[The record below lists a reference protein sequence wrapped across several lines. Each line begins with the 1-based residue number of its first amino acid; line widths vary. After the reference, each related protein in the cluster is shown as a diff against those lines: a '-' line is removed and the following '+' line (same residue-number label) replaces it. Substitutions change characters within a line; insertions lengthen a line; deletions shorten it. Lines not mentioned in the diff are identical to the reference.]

1 MHHIYPLSKG
11 DPLCPLGFHPQVR
24 WPTRCKRC
32 FRDYKE
38 HGGKKKS
45 GEIFQKD
52 DSTAST
58 PNLNVWNS
66 SKIETNKRSWA
77 SSSNLSNEG
86 DKASDRSKNNNAQ
99 ESVSWI
105 STPDLVQLQED
116 AQANIPT
123 VSLTLHKR
131 KQQPIKAYR
140 TVSDSVLKAD
150 KAVFDRN
157 DDLATRAKRLQA
169 IKESNR
175 EAEKRKR
182 IQIKEVK
189 TTGDSDS
196 SNDVQF
202 LIQVKTTSIKDDID
216 DDIVSNAGTETTDTT
231 LVNDSADNELQEQ
244 IESLKQELESTKTKC
259 ERLEREKSD
268 LLLRRLAAM
277 ETSTSKTTASEVL
290 KLQQKCNELQSQLED
305 MKDDRRSLNFR
316 VKELEEE
323 LKLRPTAQAAQKA
336 MDELRSK
343 LLAAETLC
351 EELMDENEDMKKEL
365 RDLEEEMEE
374 MQDNFREDQ
383 ADEYSSLRKELEQTT
398 KNCRILSFKLRKSER
413 RVEQLEMQ
421 KTEVEKKFNEV
432 SGGSENINKIRLIE
446 QQLQEYKDTNSRLQK
461 ELEEANSKLNK
472 VEEGSNKKKPVKLG
486 SIPKMAST
494 EGKVSR
500 DSLTRGGSQEDP
512 AVLLRDLQ
520 DSMEREADL
529 REQLKFAEEEAQNL
543 RKKVSRIEDDNE
555 SLVLQLKKM
564 ATKTKN
570 RKLSP
575 TSRHNSDFSNNKDGA
590 PDNDD
595 PTELKLLLELN
606 EQETKVLRKKVEEL
620 EAEGE
625 ASKKKIKDLLEK
637 LNQHK
642 KIESLQKKEA
652 VIDLKKGRSKD
663 IQKKQVCEVDQ
674 RSHSLQ
680 KQLETIEQEAT
691 VLRSKIQDLEGENE
705 KLSAENKRL
714 QLFYSSKTSKTDKVL
729 DPYID
734 RIAELE
740 EELNKVHEKITKNSE
755 TDKLQLKLDQLESE
769 NKRLAEK
776 LEHLKDESIT
786 HFLNRIP
793 KNPGSI
799 TSKIQLKNMVN
810 ELENEIGDLV
820 LALKRTTDEKNS
832 LEEEIKRFKGDK
844 NLIDYEKPLDKL
856 KFQSKADKQFNN
868 SSQTSKT
875 LAEETK
881 ILKEEKDR
889 IQKEIQKMS
898 EEKNNLQKEID
909 NLSSYRNQN
918 SYQGTNNDMVKE
930 IDELKRKLKSK
941 EDEILKL
948 TSELGDLKRSIKE
961 QTASAKQTS
970 EVEQKILKLEKEAK
984 RKEKTLTELLRNIE
998 TKLVEEQNKLND
1010 KDRELNEFVKK
1021 SVNEKESF
1029 STKMSELDREI
1040 SHLNSQLDGK
1050 SNKIKEL
1057 ESNLSKEKEKHSREI
1072 SLLKTANAS
1081 EIECVKSELS
1091 KSTSSVGELQAK
1103 LDGLTRE
1110 KAQLDKKTKTLEENF
1125 SKERSKLEA
1134 KIGELEIDLQNERK
1148 KMELMKANQE
1158 KEYKNRTAELNT
1170 LKSKIKTLELNSNV
1184 GNKKISEVKIE
1195 YQEKI
1200 DKMDAMV
1207 AAAKA
1212 DYSKLTAKYEIL
1224 EEEHVATKA
1233 KLIME
1238 KESLSNQ
1245 ISSLKDELKSTNKE
1259 LQTLRETYN
1268 RDKDAWIREKLS
1280 LQERLKGKEERI
1292 RNSMG
1297 NNIGLTSMKASLDEK
1312 LSELDQIKKEYDVIS
1327 DQLEYM
1333 RKENDEL
1340 KKKLDDYDKVS
1351 KVQRSISAE
1360 SSAMEKEIKQLKA
1373 KLLTVE
1379 KSKRTDLT
1387 ECKIRYESQMKH
1399 INEEIK
1405 TLQSQVT
1412 RFKRERDTFKHLLE
1426 SAQKTIGDLK
1436 ANPINRKDSRGSSS
1450 SLDELEESR
1459 TKIAALEQQ
1468 ISCMEDEL
1476 SEARLEASKHKTE
1489 LISERSS
1496 WEVKL
1501 SELHSRI
1508 NELEEE
1514 RLLSSGRTK
1523 VAGLKTKME
1532 LAWQKEREEQ
1542 QRLLQ
1547 ETSTLARDLRQTL
1560 FEVERER
1567 DKERLEAK
1575 RKQDQLKK
1583 TIEEDQEATRRKLA
1597 ELQYDLLELR
1607 DAHAKLRTTNE
1618 KLRRE
1623 KERYEKEREEMKS
1636 VISTKKKQHQSEER
1650 KITVILNEIESLTRF
1665 LSDFQSTRETIT
1677 ETVEFKHTPT
1687 PPRRTKG
1694 PRSREASPNI
1704 ENSIS
1709 SSSKEDVSPQMS
1721 SVMQRLYEATAELKR
1736 YQRYAEDEKERDYI
1750 IKRTMGMRR
1759 ATSSEHD
1766 DIPRLKMR
1774 QLKNGTGNALHRK
1787 SLSLEHTIP
1796 QDQSIWR
1803 TDNGSVSSMQSL
1815 EDASDVDTKWKRDS
1829 SMDSRLSGG
1838 SNQSDS
1844 GEKKKKKGFMKKL
1857 KTLTKSRSIDD
1868 QDPGHFPPP
1877 GTLSKPSSTSEVPS
1891 SHEDK
1896 GSKKDLRGRLTGIFK
1911 RAGSSSR
1918 SNSLERQGKQDTS
1931 STQRPLMP
1939 SGSNSSIS

>member
-202 LIQVKTTSIKDDID
+202 LIQVNKCCVVILS
-216 DDIVSNAGTETTDTT
+216 SCLN
-231 LVNDSADNELQEQ
+231 
-244 IESLKQELESTKTKC
+244 TKHI
-259 ERLEREKSD
+259 LIN
-268 LLLRRLAAM
+268 L
-277 ETSTSKTTASEVL
+277 
-290 KLQQKCNELQSQLED
+290 
-305 MKDDRRSLNFR
+305 
-316 VKELEEE
+316 
-323 LKLRPTAQAAQKA
+323 
-336 MDELRSK
+336 
-343 LLAAETLC
+343 
-351 EELMDENEDMKKEL
+351 
-365 RDLEEEMEE
+365 
-374 MQDNFREDQ
+374 REDQ

-642 KIESLQKKEA
+642 KIE
-652 VIDLKKGRSKD
+652 
-663 IQKKQVCEVDQ
+663 
-674 RSHSLQ
+674 
-680 KQLETIEQEAT
+680 
-691 VLRSKIQDLEGENE
+691 
-705 KLSAENKRL
+705 
-714 QLFYSSKTSKTDKVL
+714 KTSKTDKVL

-909 NLSSYRNQN
+909 NLSSYISGNQN